1 MITQSL
7 DTLMSSRASQEM
19 SFSLKGLLKGHVGM
33 LIAAPNVGKS
43 HLALCI
49 AMEHASS
56 MTLLGISAADRP
68 AKTLVLSSEDGAGV
82 IQTRM
87 KDKLASCTPTIRSEL
102 KNNLHFMT
110 DIEPIVIPPDCSHQ
124 EQLEHQQYLAQLK
137 ETFAQFDLV
146 IIDTVTEAI
155 GRCEEVKHDRLIK
168 NVFQALAND
177 SGASLLLV
185 HHVNKDEIR
194 GNQEITMASGAGL
207 TSVMRLTK
215 CLFTLKRSKDLMSIK
230 YLKSNYLPENE
241 NQEFAVE
248 VRQSLTINPEL
259 YNPKARAS
267 SKGVRTTTRIKAAP
281 KSITLSGT
289 IPEQEEI
296 EERKNLRDV
305 L

>member
-1 MITQSL
+1 MNTQSL
-7 DTLMSSRASQEM
+7 DSLMSSSASQNL

-56 MTLLGISAADRP
+56 MSLLGMSAAGKP
-68 AKTLVLSSEDGAGV
+68 AKTLVLSSEDGVGV
-82 IQTRM
+82 IQSRM
-87 KDKLASCTPTIRSEL
+87 KEKLTNCTATIKSEL
-102 KNNLHFMT
+102 KNNLHFLT
-110 DIEPIVIPPDCSHQ
+110 DIEPIVIPPDSSAQ
-124 EQLEHQQYLAQLK
+124 EQAEHKQYLAQLK
-137 ETFAQFDLV
+137 QTFSEFDLV
-146 IIDTVTEAI
+146 IVDTVTESI

-168 NVFQALAND
+168 NVFQSLASE

-215 CLFTLKRSKDLMSIK
+215 CLFTLKRNKESLSIK

-248 VRQSLTINPEL
+248 VRQSLTINPQVFSL
-259 YNPKARAS
+259 KSKASKPARSAQSIKQNPK
-267 SKGVRTTTRIKAAP
+267 K
-281 KSITLSGT
+281 ITLPGT
-289 IPEQEEI
+289 IPEQKEI

>member
-1 MITQSL
+1 
-7 DTLMSSRASQEM
+7 
-19 SFSLKGLLKGHVGM
+19 M

-56 MTLLGISAADRP
+56 MSLLGMSAADKP

-82 IQTRM
+82 IQSRM
-87 KDKLASCTPTIRSEL
+87 KEKLANCTVTIKSEL
-102 KNNLHFMT
+102 KNNLHFVT
-110 DIEPIVIPPDCSHQ
+110 DLEPIVIPPDSSLQ
-124 EQLEHQQYLAQLK
+124 EQAEHKQYLEQLK
-137 ETFAQFDLV
+137 QTFSEFDLV
-146 IIDTVTEAI
+146 IVDTVTESI

-168 NVFQALAND
+168 NVFQNLASE

-207 TSVMRLTK
+207 TSIMRLTK
-215 CLFTLKRSKDLMSIK
+215 CLFTLKRNKESLSIK

-248 VRQSLTINPEL
+248 VRQGLTINPQVFSL
-259 YNPKARAS
+259 KSKASKPARSAQSIKQSPK
-267 SKGVRTTTRIKAAP
+267 K
-281 KSITLSGT
+281 ITLPGT

>member
-56 MTLLGISAADRP
+56 MTLLGMSAADKP
-68 AKTLVLSSEDGAGV
+68 ARTLVLSSEDGAGV

-102 KNNLHFMT
+102 KNNLHFLT
-110 DIEPIVIPPDCSHQ
+110 DIEPIVIPPDSSLQ
-124 EQLEHQQYLAQLK
+124 EQSEHQVYLKQLT

-168 NVFQALAND
+168 NVFQSLANE
-177 SGASLLLV
+177 SGASLLLI

-215 CLFTLKRSKDLMSIK
+215 CLFTLKRNKDFMSIK

-248 VRQSLTINPEL
+248 VRQSLTINPDV

-267 SKGVRTTTRIKAAP
+267 KGSRASTIIKAPP

>member
-7 DTLMSSRASQEM
+7 DSLMSSTASQNL

-43 HLALCI
+43 HLTLCI

-56 MTLLGISAADRP
+56 MSLLGMSAIEKP
-68 AKTLVLSSEDGAGV
+68 AKTLVISSEDSAGV
-82 IQTRM
+82 IQSRM
-87 KDKLASCTPTIRSEL
+87 KEKLANCTTSIKSEL
-102 KNNLHFMT
+102 KNNLHFLT
-110 DIEPIVIPPDCSHQ
+110 DIEPIVIPPGSSLQ
-124 EQLEHQQYLAQLK
+124 EQAEQKQYLEQLK
-137 ETFAQFDLV
+137 QTFSEFNLV
-146 IIDTVTEAI
+146 IVDTVTESI

-168 NVFQALAND
+168 NVFQSLASE

-207 TSVMRLTK
+207 TSIMRLTK
-215 CLFTLKRSKDLMSIK
+215 CLFTLKKSRESLSIK

-241 NQEFAVE
+241 NQEFSVE
-248 VRQSLTINPEL
+248 VRQGLTINPHVFSL
-259 YNPKARAS
+259 KSKTSKSARSTPCIKKTPK
-267 SKGVRTTTRIKAAP
+267 K
-281 KSITLSGT
+281 ITLHGT

>member
-7 DTLMSSRASQEM
+7 DSLMSSPASQSL
-19 SFSLKGLLKGHVGM
+19 SFSLKGLLRGHVGM

-56 MTLLGISAADRP
+56 MSLLGMSASNKP
-68 AKTLVLSSEDGAGV
+68 CKTLVLSSEDSAGV
-82 IQTRM
+82 IQSRM
-87 KDKLASCTPTIRSEL
+87 KEKLAYCTATIKSDL
-102 KNNLHFMT
+102 KSNLHFLT
-110 DIEPIVIPPDCSHQ
+110 DIEPIVIPPDSSVQ
-124 EQLEHQQYLAQLK
+124 EQAEHKQYLEQLK
-137 ETFAQFDLV
+137 QTFSEFDLV
-146 IIDTVTEAI
+146 IIDTVTESI

-168 NVFQALAND
+168 NVFQNLASE

-207 TSVMRLTK
+207 TSIMRLTK
-215 CLFTLKRSKDLMSIK
+215 CLFTLKRNKESLSIK

-241 NQEFAVE
+241 DQEFMVE
-248 VRQSLTINPEL
+248 VRQNLTINPQVFSL
-259 YNPKARAS
+259 KSKGSKPARSAQSFKQNPK
-267 SKGVRTTTRIKAAP
+267 K
-281 KSITLSGT
+281 ITLPGT

>member
-7 DTLMSSRASQEM
+7 DSLMSSPESKNL

-56 MTLLGISAADRP
+56 MSLLGMSAADKP

-82 IQTRM
+82 IQSRM
-87 KDKLASCTPTIRSEL
+87 KEKLANCTVTIKSEL
-102 KNNLHFMT
+102 KNNLHFLT
-110 DIEPIVIPPDCSHQ
+110 DLEPIVIPPDSSVQ
-124 EQLEHQQYLAQLK
+124 EQTEHKQYLEQLK
-137 ETFAQFDLV
+137 QTFSEFDLV
-146 IIDTVTEAI
+146 IVDTVTESI

-168 NVFQALAND
+168 NVFQSLASE

-207 TSVMRLTK
+207 TSIMRLTK
-215 CLFTLKRSKDLMSIK
+215 CLFTLKRNKEALSIK

-248 VRQSLTINPEL
+248 VRQNLTINPQVFSL
-259 YNPKARAS
+259 KSKASKPTRSAQSIKQSPK
-267 SKGVRTTTRIKAAP
+267 K
-281 KSITLSGT
+281 ITLPGT
-289 IPEQEEI
+289 IPEQEDI

>member
-56 MTLLGISAADRP
+56 MTLLGMSAADKP
-68 AKTLVLSSEDGAGV
+68 ARTLVLSSEDGAGV

-102 KNNLHFMT
+102 KNNLHFLT
-110 DIEPIVIPPDCSHQ
+110 DIEPIVIPPDSSLQ
-124 EQLEHQQYLAQLK
+124 EQSEHQVYLKQLT

-168 NVFQALAND
+168 NVFQSLANE

-215 CLFTLKRSKDLMSIK
+215 CLFTLKRNKDFMSIK

-248 VRQSLTINPEL
+248 VRQSLTINPDV

-267 SKGVRTTTRIKAAP
+267 KGSRASTIIKAPP

>member
-7 DTLMSSRASQEM
+7 DSLMSSPASQSLE
-19 SFSLKGLLKGHVGM
+19 FSIKGLLKGHVGM

-56 MTLLGISAADRP
+56 MSLLGMSAADKP

-82 IQTRM
+82 IQSRM
-87 KDKLASCTPTIRSEL
+87 KEKLVNCTATIKSEL
-102 KNNLHFMT
+102 KKNLHFLT
-110 DIEPIVIPPDCSHQ
+110 DIEPIVLPPDSSAQEKVEHKQ
-124 EQLEHQQYLAQLK
+124 YLEQLKQIFSE
-137 ETFAQFDLV
+137 FDLV
-146 IIDTVTEAI
+146 IVDTVTESI

-168 NVFQALAND
+168 NVFQSLASE

-185 HHVNKDEIR
+185 HHVNKEEIR

-207 TSVMRLTK
+207 TSIMRLTK
-215 CLFTLKRSKDLMSIK
+215 CLFTLKRNKDFLSIK

-248 VRQSLTINPEL
+248 VRQNLTINPQVFSL
-259 YNPKARAS
+259 KSKTSKSVRSVQSITQNPK
-267 SKGVRTTTRIKAAP
+267 K
-281 KSITLSGT
+281 ITLPGT

>member
-7 DTLMSSRASQEM
+7 DSLMSSSESQNL

-56 MTLLGISAADRP
+56 MSLLGMSAADKP
-68 AKTLVLSSEDGAGV
+68 VKTLVLSSEDGAGV
-82 IQTRM
+82 IQSRM
-87 KDKLASCTPTIRSEL
+87 KEKLANCTATIKSEL
-102 KNNLHFMT
+102 KNNLHFLT
-110 DIEPIVIPPDCSHQ
+110 DLEPIVIPPDSSVQ
-124 EQLEHQQYLAQLK
+124 EQTEHKQYLEQLK
-137 ETFAQFDLV
+137 QTFSEFDLV
-146 IIDTVTEAI
+146 IVDTVTESI

-168 NVFQALAND
+168 NVFQSLASE

-207 TSVMRLTK
+207 TSIMRLTK
-215 CLFTLKRSKDLMSIK
+215 CLFTLKRNKESLSIK

-241 NQEFAVE
+241 NREFAVE
-248 VRQSLTINPEL
+248 VRQGLTINPQVFSL
-259 YNPKARAS
+259 KSKASKPARSAQSIKQSPK
-267 SKGVRTTTRIKAAP
+267 K
-281 KSITLSGT
+281 ITLPGT

>member
-7 DTLMSSRASQEM
+7 DSLMSSPESQNL

-56 MTLLGISAADRP
+56 MSLLGMSAADKP

-82 IQTRM
+82 IQSRM
-87 KDKLASCTPTIRSEL
+87 KEKLANCTATIKSEL
-102 KNNLHFMT
+102 KNNLHFLT
-110 DIEPIVIPPDCSHQ
+110 DLEPIVIPPDSSIQ
-124 EQLEHQQYLAQLK
+124 EQTEHKQYLEQLK
-137 ETFAQFDLV
+137 QTFSEFDLV
-146 IIDTVTEAI
+146 IVDTVTESI

-168 NVFQALAND
+168 NVFQSLASE
-177 SGASLLLV
+177 SGASLLLI

-207 TSVMRLTK
+207 TSIMRLTK
-215 CLFTLKRSKDLMSIK
+215 CLFTLKRNKESLSIK
-230 YLKSNYLPENE
+230 YLKSNYLPEKE

-248 VRQSLTINPEL
+248 VRQNLTINPQVFSL
-259 YNPKARAS
+259 KSKASKPARSAQSIKQSPK
-267 SKGVRTTTRIKAAP
+267 K
-281 KSITLSGT
+281 ITLPGT
-289 IPEQEEI
+289 IPEQEDI

>member
-7 DTLMSSRASQEM
+7 DDLMTSQASSSL
-19 SFSLKGLLKGHVGM
+19 SFSLKGLLKGHIGM
-33 LIAAPNVGKS
+33 LIAAPNIGKS
-43 HLALCI
+43 HLALCM

-56 MTLLGISAADRP
+56 MTLLGMSAAEHP
-68 AKTLVLSSEDGAGV
+68 KKTLVISSEDGAGV
-82 IQTRM
+82 IQSRM
-87 KDKLASCTPTIRSEL
+87 KDKLGNCTPSIKSEL
-102 KNNLHFMT
+102 KNNLHFLT
-110 DIEPIVIPPDCSHQ
+110 DIEPIVIPPDSSAQ
-124 EQLEHQQYLAQLK
+124 ENIAHQQYLNQLV
-137 ETFAQFDLV
+137 EIFSQFDLV
-146 IIDTVTEAI
+146 IVDTVTEAI

-168 NVFQALAND
+168 NVFQTLASK

-215 CLFTLKRSKDLMSIK
+215 CLFTLKRNKESLAIK

-241 NQEFAVE
+241 NQEFPVE
-248 VRQSLTINPEL
+248 IRQNLTINPAVFNL
-259 YNPKARAS
+259 KVRAS
-267 SKGVRTTTRIKAAP
+267 RVSKAASSFKATP

>member
-7 DTLMSSRASQEM
+7 DSLMSSPESQNL

-56 MTLLGISAADRP
+56 MSLLGMSAADKP

-82 IQTRM
+82 IQSRM
-87 KDKLASCTPTIRSEL
+87 KEKLANCTVTIKSEL
-102 KNNLHFMT
+102 KNNLHFLT
-110 DIEPIVIPPDCSHQ
+110 DLEPIVIPPDSSVQ
-124 EQLEHQQYLAQLK
+124 EQTEHKQYLEQLK
-137 ETFAQFDLV
+137 QTFSEFDLV
-146 IIDTVTEAI
+146 IVDTVTESI

-168 NVFQALAND
+168 NVFQSLASE
-177 SGASLLLV
+177 SGASLLLI

-207 TSVMRLTK
+207 TSIMRLTK
-215 CLFTLKRSKDLMSIK
+215 CLFTLKRNKESLSIK

-241 NQEFAVE
+241 NQEFVVE
-248 VRQSLTINPEL
+248 VRQNLTINPQVFSL
-259 YNPKARAS
+259 KSKASKPARSAQSIKQSPK
-267 SKGVRTTTRIKAAP
+267 K
-281 KSITLSGT
+281 ITLPGT

>member
-7 DTLMSSRASQEM
+7 DSLMSSPESQNL

-56 MTLLGISAADRP
+56 MSLLGMSAADKP

-82 IQTRM
+82 IQSRM
-87 KDKLASCTPTIRSEL
+87 KEKLANCTATIKSEL
-102 KNNLHFMT
+102 KNNLHFLT
-110 DIEPIVIPPDCSHQ
+110 DIEPIVIPPDSSVQ
-124 EQLEHQQYLAQLK
+124 EQTEHKQYLEQVK
-137 ETFAQFDLV
+137 QTFSEFDLV
-146 IIDTVTEAI
+146 IVDTVTESI

-168 NVFQALAND
+168 NVFQSLASE
-177 SGASLLLV
+177 SGASLLLI

-207 TSVMRLTK
+207 TSIMRLTK
-215 CLFTLKRSKDLMSIK
+215 CMFTLKRNKESLSIK

-241 NQEFAVE
+241 NQEFALE
-248 VRQSLTINPEL
+248 VRQNLTINPQVFSL
-259 YNPKARAS
+259 KSKASKPARSAQSIKQSPK
-267 SKGVRTTTRIKAAP
+267 K
-281 KSITLSGT
+281 ITLPGT
-289 IPEQEEI
+289 IPEKEEI

>member
-7 DTLMSSRASQEM
+7 DSLMSSPASQ
-19 SFSLKGLLKGHVGM
+19 SLKFSLKGLLKGHVGM

-56 MTLLGISAADRP
+56 MSLLGMSATDKP
-68 AKTLVLSSEDGAGV
+68 TKTLVLSSEDGAGV
-82 IQTRM
+82 IQSRM
-87 KDKLASCTPTIRSEL
+87 KEKLVNCTAAIKSEL
-102 KNNLHFMT
+102 KNNLHFLT
-110 DIEPIVIPPDCSHQ
+110 DIEPIVIPPESGAQ
-124 EQLEHQQYLAQLK
+124 EQAEHKQYLEQLK
-137 ETFAQFDLV
+137 QTFSEFDLV
-146 IIDTVTEAI
+146 IVDTVTESI

-168 NVFQALAND
+168 NVFQNLACE

-185 HHVNKDEIR
+185 HHVNKEEIR

-207 TSVMRLTK
+207 TSIMRLTK
-215 CLFTLKRSKDLMSIK
+215 CLFTLKRNKDFLSIK

-248 VRQSLTINPEL
+248 VRQNLTINPQVFSL
-259 YNPKARAS
+259 KSKTSKPSRSAQSIKQNPK
-267 SKGVRTTTRIKAAP
+267 K
-281 KSITLSGT
+281 ITLPGT

>member
-1 MITQSL
+1 MNTQSL
-7 DTLMSSRASQEM
+7 DSLMSSSASQNL

-56 MTLLGISAADRP
+56 MSLLGMSAAGKP
-68 AKTLVLSSEDGAGV
+68 AKTLVLSSEDGVGV
-82 IQTRM
+82 IQSRM
-87 KDKLASCTPTIRSEL
+87 KEKLTNCTATIKSEL
-102 KNNLHFMT
+102 KNNLHFLT
-110 DIEPIVIPPDCSHQ
+110 DIEPIVIPPDSSAQ
-124 EQLEHQQYLAQLK
+124 EQAEHKQYLAQLK
-137 ETFAQFDLV
+137 QTFSEFDLV
-146 IIDTVTEAI
+146 IVDTVTESI

-168 NVFQALAND
+168 NVFQSLASE

-207 TSVMRLTK
+207 TSIMRLTK
-215 CLFTLKRSKDLMSIK
+215 CLFTLKRNKESLSIK

-248 VRQSLTINPEL
+248 VRQSLTINPQVFSL
-259 YNPKARAS
+259 KSKTSKPTRSAQSIKQSPK
-267 SKGVRTTTRIKAAP
+267 K
-281 KSITLSGT
+281 ITLPGT

>member
-7 DTLMSSRASQEM
+7 DSLMSSPESQNL

-56 MTLLGISAADRP
+56 MSLLGMSAADKP

-82 IQTRM
+82 IQSRM
-87 KDKLASCTPTIRSEL
+87 KEKLANCTVTIKSEL
-102 KNNLHFMT
+102 KNNLHFLT
-110 DIEPIVIPPDCSHQ
+110 DLEPIVIPPDSSVQ
-124 EQLEHQQYLAQLK
+124 EQTEHKQYLEQLK
-137 ETFAQFDLV
+137 QTFSEFDLV
-146 IIDTVTEAI
+146 IVDTVTESI

-168 NVFQALAND
+168 NVFQNLASE

-207 TSVMRLTK
+207 TSIMRLTK
-215 CLFTLKRSKDLMSIK
+215 CLFTLKRNKESLSIK

-248 VRQSLTINPEL
+248 VRQGLTINPQVFSL
-259 YNPKARAS
+259 KSKASKPARSAQSIKQSPK
-267 SKGVRTTTRIKAAP
+267 K
-281 KSITLSGT
+281 ITLPGT

>member
-7 DTLMSSRASQEM
+7 DSLMSSPANQNL

-56 MTLLGISAADRP
+56 MYLLGLSAAGKP

-82 IQTRM
+82 IQSRM
-87 KDKLASCTPTIRSEL
+87 KEKLVNCTATIKSEL
-102 KNNLHFMT
+102 KNNLHFLT
-110 DIEPIVIPPDCSHQ
+110 DIEPIVIPPDSSVQ
-124 EQLEHQQYLAQLK
+124 EQTEHQQYLEQLK
-137 ETFAQFDLV
+137 QTFSEFDLV
-146 IIDTVTEAI
+146 IVDTVTESI

-168 NVFQALAND
+168 NVFQSLASE

-207 TSVMRLTK
+207 TSIMRLTK
-215 CLFTLKRSKDLMSIK
+215 CLFTLKRNKESLSIK

-241 NQEFAVE
+241 NLEFSVE
-248 VRQSLTINPEL
+248 VRQSLTINPQVFSL
-259 YNPKARAS
+259 KSKASKPARSTQSIKQNPK
-267 SKGVRTTTRIKAAP
+267 K
-281 KSITLSGT
+281 ITLPGT

>member
-1 MITQSL
+1 MLTQSL
-7 DTLMSSRASQEM
+7 DSLLTSKASEEM
-19 SFSLKGLLKGHVGM
+19 TFTLKGLLTGHIGM

-56 MTLLGISAADRP
+56 MTLLGMSAASKP
-68 AKTLVLSSEDGAGV
+68 AKTLVVSSEDGAGV
-82 IQTRM
+82 IQERM
-87 KDKLASCTPTIRSEL
+87 KEKLVSCSASLKNEL
-102 KNNLHFMT
+102 KDNLHFMT
-110 DIEPIVIPPDCSHQ
+110 DIEPIVIPPESSQ
-124 EQLEHQQYLAQLK
+124 AEQVEQQRYIDQLIDI
-137 ETFAQFDLV
+137 FSQFDLV

-168 NVFQALAND
+168 NVFQNIAAK

-207 TSVMRLTK
+207 TSIMRLTK
-215 CLFTLKRSKDLMSIK
+215 CLFTLKVKKEALSIK
-230 YLKSNYLPENE
+230 YLKSNYLSANE
-241 NQEFAVE
+241 NHEFAVE
-248 VRQSLTINPEL
+248 IRQDLTINPDAFNL
-259 YNPKARAS
+259 KSKGARNPKATPKIEKS
-267 SKGVRTTTRIKAAP
+267 P

-289 IPEQEEI
+289 VPEAEEI
-296 EERKNLRDV
+296 ADRKNLRDV

>member
-7 DTLMSSRASQEM
+7 DSLMSSTASQNL

-56 MTLLGISAADRP
+56 MSLLGMSAIEKP
-68 AKTLVLSSEDGAGV
+68 AKTLVISSEDSAGV
-82 IQTRM
+82 IQSRM
-87 KDKLASCTPTIRSEL
+87 KEKLANCTTSIKSEL
-102 KNNLHFMT
+102 KNNLHFLT
-110 DIEPIVIPPDCSHQ
+110 DIEPIVIPPDSSLQ
-124 EQLEHQQYLAQLK
+124 EQAEQKQYLEQLK
-137 ETFAQFDLV
+137 QTFSEFNLV
-146 IIDTVTEAI
+146 IVDTVTESI

-168 NVFQALAND
+168 NVFQSLASE

-207 TSVMRLTK
+207 TSIMRLTK
-215 CLFTLKRSKDLMSIK
+215 CLFTLKKSRESLSVK

-241 NQEFAVE
+241 NQEFSVE
-248 VRQSLTINPEL
+248 VRQGLTINPHVFSL
-259 YNPKARAS
+259 KSKTSKSARSTPCIKKTPK
-267 SKGVRTTTRIKAAP
+267 K
-281 KSITLSGT
+281 ITLPGT

>member
-7 DTLMSSRASQEM
+7 DSLMSSTASQNL

-56 MTLLGISAADRP
+56 MSLLGMSAIEKP
-68 AKTLVLSSEDGAGV
+68 AKTLVISSEDSAGV
-82 IQTRM
+82 IQSRM
-87 KDKLASCTPTIRSEL
+87 KEKLANCTTSIKSEL
-102 KNNLHFMT
+102 KNNLHFLT
-110 DIEPIVIPPDCSHQ
+110 DIEPIVIPPGSSLQ
-124 EQLEHQQYLAQLK
+124 EQAEQKQYLEQLK
-137 ETFAQFDLV
+137 QTFSEFNLV
-146 IIDTVTEAI
+146 IVDTVTESI

-168 NVFQALAND
+168 NVFQSLASE

-207 TSVMRLTK
+207 TSIMRLTK
-215 CLFTLKRSKDLMSIK
+215 CLFTLKKSRESLSIK

-241 NQEFAVE
+241 NQEFSVE
-248 VRQSLTINPEL
+248 VRQGLTINPHVFSL
-259 YNPKARAS
+259 KSKTSKSARSTPCIKKTPK
-267 SKGVRTTTRIKAAP
+267 K
-281 KSITLSGT
+281 ITLPGT

>member
-7 DTLMSSRASQEM
+7 DDLLTSNASQEM
-19 SFSLKGLLKGHVGM
+19 SFSLKGLLKGHIGM

-56 MTLLGISAADRP
+56 MTLLGMSAADKP
-68 AKTLVLSSEDGAGV
+68 CKTLVLSSEDGAGV
-82 IQTRM
+82 LQERM
-87 KDKLASCTPTIRSEL
+87 KEKLANCTPNLKNEL
-102 KNNLHFMT
+102 KANLHFMT
-110 DIEPIVIPPDCSHQ
+110 DVEPIVIPPDSSAA
-124 EQLEHQQYLAQLK
+124 EQAEHKIYLEKLI
-137 ETFAQFDLV
+137 ETFSQFDLV
-146 IIDTVTEAI
+146 IVDTVTEAI

-168 NVFQALAND
+168 NVFQRLAQQ

-207 TSVMRLTK
+207 TSIMRLTK
-215 CLFTLKRSKDLMSIK
+215 CLFTLKSHKEKLSIK
-230 YLKSNYLPENE
+230 YLKSNYLPIQDS
-241 NQEFAVE
+241 QEFEVE
-248 VRQSLTINPEL
+248 IRQELTINPHVFNL
-259 YNPKARAS
+259 KPRAT
-267 SKGVRTTTRIKAAP
+267 RTTKAAPRLEQSP

-289 IPEQEEI
+289 IPDTEEVKY
-296 EERKNLRDV
+296 RKSLRDV

>member
-1 MITQSL
+1 MNTQSL
-7 DTLMSSRASQEM
+7 DSLMSSSASQNL
-19 SFSLKGLLKGHVGM
+19 SFSLKGLLKGHIGM

-56 MTLLGISAADRP
+56 MSLLGMSAAGKP
-68 AKTLVLSSEDGAGV
+68 AKTLVLSSEDGVGV
-82 IQTRM
+82 IQSRM
-87 KDKLASCTPTIRSEL
+87 KEKLTNCTATIKSEL
-102 KNNLHFMT
+102 KNNLHFLT
-110 DIEPIVIPPDCSHQ
+110 DIEPIVIPPDSSAQ
-124 EQLEHQQYLAQLK
+124 EQAEHKQYLVQLRQ
-137 ETFAQFDLV
+137 TFSEFDLV
-146 IIDTVTEAI
+146 IVDTVTESI

-168 NVFQALAND
+168 NVFQSLASK

-215 CLFTLKRSKDLMSIK
+215 CLFTLKRNKESLSIK

-248 VRQSLTINPEL
+248 VRQSLTINPQVFSL
-259 YNPKARAS
+259 KSKASKPARSAQSIKQNPK
-267 SKGVRTTTRIKAAP
+267 K
-281 KSITLSGT
+281 ITLPGT
-289 IPEQEEI
+289 IPEQKEI

>member
-1 MITQSL
+1 MLTQSL
-7 DTLMSSRASQEM
+7 DTLLTSTANEDMN
-19 SFSLKGLLKGHVGM
+19 FTLKGLLSGHIGM

-56 MTLLGISAADRP
+56 MTLLGMSAASKP
-68 AKTLVLSSEDGAGV
+68 AKTLVVSSEDGAGV
-82 IQTRM
+82 IQERM
-87 KDKLASCTPTIRSEL
+87 KEKLLSCTPSLKNEL
-102 KNNLHFMT
+102 KSNLHFMT
-110 DIEPIVIPPDCSHQ
+110 DLEPIVIPPESSQMEQAEHKRYL
-124 EQLEHQQYLAQLK
+124 EQLT
-137 ETFAQFDLV
+137 ETFSQFDLV

-168 NVFQALAND
+168 NVFQTLAMQ

-207 TSVMRLTK
+207 TSIMRLTK
-215 CLFTLKRSKDLMSIK
+215 CLFTLKAKKESLSIK
-230 YLKSNYLPENE
+230 YLKSNYLPSNE
-241 NQEFAVE
+241 SHEFAVE
-248 VRQSLTINPEL
+248 IRQDLTINPEVFNL
-259 YNPKARAS
+259 KSKAKQAS
-267 SKGVRTTTRIKAAP
+267 KVSPQIQQSP

-289 IPEQEEI
+289 IPEPEAI
-296 EERKNLRDV
+296 EDRKNLRDV